1 MKNRIPIIAL
11 GALFLI
17 AVIWRLANPP
27 KPKPPGPTG
36 SFPGWRSSAAL
47 GELGA
52 YAVNPGGT
60 RWAGAWNETDTRTN
74 RLRSMM
80 WIIDF
85 GARTAVG
92 HEFSAG
98 TLVSSVTWADD
109 NTVRALTVDSENP
122 ASADQ
127 SKIVYVDAISGD
139 EKRSTTLDQPV
150 ARILAWGPGAKRSL
164 AQPAGGA
171 ARAALMDESG
181 GIIRETTTLPGGAEL
196 AGDAAVSPDGA
207 SFVFSVSEESAS
219 GGRSYYLGDAAHEQ
233 TRRIFALGDL
243 PGRVEGIW
251 LADAGVLVVTS
262 SEDKF
267 HVSVYDPALGQ
278 LRHVP
283 RGVGAAIGSK
293 WPGAPRAMM
302 FTTFNGGYR
311 LDLESGKTTRLFDY
325 SGLGEAEDQWR
336 QAVRDGRLYQA
347 RDGNYVSVSVNA
359 GMVDIRE
366 LGKNGRP
373 ARDLLPRY

>member
-139 EKRSTTLDQPV
+139 EKRRSHPCLGTGGKAV
-150 ARILAWGPGAKRSL
+150 SGA
-164 AQPAGGA
+164 AGG
-171 ARAALMDESG
+171 R
-181 GIIRETTTLPGGAEL
+181 RCTGGA
-196 AGDAAVSPDGA
+196 DGRIRRNHQRDHHP
-207 SFVFSVSEESAS
+207 S
-219 GGRSYYLGDAAHEQ
+219 GGRRAC
-233 TRRIFALGDL
+233 RRRGGVSRWRKLRLLSFRGIGERRQVLL
-243 PGRVEGIW
+243 PGR
-251 LADAGVLVVTS
+251 
-262 SEDKF
+262 
-267 HVSVYDPALGQ
+267 
-278 LRHVP
+278 R
-283 RGVGAAIGSK
+283 R
-293 WPGAPRAMM
+293 PRADQ
-302 FTTFNGGYR
+302 TH
-311 LDLESGKTTRLFDY
+311 LCSG
-325 SGLGEAEDQWR
+325 
-336 QAVRDGRLYQA
+336 
-347 RDGNYVSVSVNA
+347 
-359 GMVDIRE
+359 
-366 LGKNGRP
+366 
-373 ARDLLPRY
+373 